1 MLVYV
6 DYTNRNFA
14 HALQVITMFGVCH
27 LLIAAGRVRNS
38 FFLLLSKII
47 WARTQRICLIC
58 YISIDQLL
66 SIAYLGEPL
75 N

>member
-6 DYTNRNFA
+6 DYTNRNVA

-27 LLIAAGRVRNS
+27 LLIAGWQGSKFIFPTSVLNY
-38 FFLLLSKII
+38 LSKDS
-47 WARTQRICLIC
+47 THLIC